1 MNDIERAIMGEITV
15 DEAVDRE
22 ALKYA
27 VQRAIFCPRSGVVLD
42 VRTAVLV
49 SLKGD
54 DGSAKSEVWDGAVW
68 DATGPKLRELC
79 AEKNV
84 SIEITD
90 GRVVNA
96 RKGRK

>member
-1 MNDIERAIMGEITV
+1 MNDIARAIMGEITV

-27 VQRAIFCPRSGVVLD
+27 VQRTIFCPKSGVVLD
-42 VRTAVLV
+42 IRRAVLV
-49 SLKGD
+49 T
-54 DGSAKSEVWDGAVW
+54 V
-68 DATGPKLRELC
+68 TGPNGVKGADCMDGEAFDAIAENLRAACTERKFTL
-79 AEKNV
+79 
-84 SIEITD
+84 EITD